1 MTKYQE
7 WKFYGRY
14 LLRRIGKGIRA
25 LLSRVVPGI
34 APAARKPRTK
44 RDAQLGVKQPL
55 PGLGADRSA
64 R

>member
-7 WKFYGRY
+7 WKLYGRY
-14 LLRRIGKGIRA
+14 VLRRVGKRIRT

-44 RDAQLGVKQPL
+44 RDAQLAAKQPVHFKEI
-55 PGLGADRSA
+55 
-64 R
+64 